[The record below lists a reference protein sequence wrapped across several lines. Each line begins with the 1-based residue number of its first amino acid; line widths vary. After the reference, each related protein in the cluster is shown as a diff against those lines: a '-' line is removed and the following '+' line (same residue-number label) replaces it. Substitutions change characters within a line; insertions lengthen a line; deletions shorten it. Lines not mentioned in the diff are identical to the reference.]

1 MIQTYIGFETLI
13 GNVDLKTKRVHFNV
27 QRNTSFRSQGHVTF
41 DVEEL
46 NMGGAMNLAKG
57 EFTAPV
63 DGIYHFE
70 FRALSDHEIPR
81 DSTFYLMRVV
91 EKNQVHQPYCVAA
104 THMDMGNRKNN
115 VPGSLTASL
124 RMKASEVVYVSTAGT
139 DGHLFDNFAHY
150 TQFVGWLVEEDL
162 ILA

>member
-1 MIQTYIGFETLI
+1 MI
-13 GNVDLKTKRVHFNV
+13 GNVQIKTKTVHFYV
-27 QRNTSFRSQGHVTF
+27 QRKTNFHQYGILKF
-41 DVEEL
+41 EVEQL
-46 NMGGAMNLAKG
+46 NVGGAMSLKTG
-57 EFTAPV
+57 DFTAPV